1 MVNSIRFLQ
10 NPSMNYSIESWLD
23 LTAVLGCVSLQMKEG
38 RRTSSMKASYEAIKN
53 DILARDLA
61 SSRESSGY
69 MSSTLASTLTQ
80 NLTTSNSSDSRAG
93 RKSK

>member
-1 MVNSIRFLQ
+1 MKSSVECAI
-10 NPSMNYSIESWLD
+10 LD
-23 LTAVLGCVSLQMKEG
+23 LTGVLWCVYGLALQMKEG

-53 DILARDLA
+53 DILARDFA

>member
-1 MVNSIRFLQ
+1 MLSAV
-10 NPSMNYSIESWLD
+10 LD
-23 LTAVLGCVSLQMKEG
+23 LSFLGCVRAQMKEG

-53 DILARDLA
+53 DILARDFA